1 MVFHFLIF
9 KIHKALEDETPSFC
23 PIFPLKALTS
33 NDCTIK
39 NSFSFAKEV
48 LQFDASFFMA
58 SFEIKVTFHQYTSS
72 NFCVQNV
79 YRNQTYV
86 GNLTKS
92 SFYNLFRITMFES
105 FLIFDWKFYER
116 CDGVVMGSP

>member
-23 PIFPLKALTS
+23 PVFPLKALTN

-58 SFEIKVTFHQYTSS
+58 SFVIKSLFKNIS
-72 NFCVQNV
+72 
-79 YRNQTYV
+79 QTDPDL
-86 GNLTKS
+86 GLLQHPRWS
-92 SFYNLFRITMFES
+92 AL
-105 FLIFDWKFYER
+105 
-116 CDGVVMGSP
+116 

>member
-1 MVFHFLIF
+1 MEIICCLFRRVLFTKSSII
-9 KIHKALEDETPSFC
+9 KRTYKTALSTE
-23 PIFPLKALTS
+23 LKTT
-33 NDCTIK
+33 D
-39 NSFSFAKEV
+39 SFSFAKEV
-48 LQFDASFFMA
+48 LKFDASFFMA